1 MLSDNDGM
9 EDGHPA
15 AGAPAVGI
23 VPEAAELVF
32 APLLDPHRDDD
43 GQYSTNSRRKRVQQE
58 PQFPVIELDTLEPT
72 QCYADG
78 ADVPNVCASPHL
90 CSGHG
95 GTRCKIWRIRGPVRG
110 YNDAGWRLST
120 VTIVRARA
128 SLPPHEVYV
137 RSVRWLVPGTYVDMP
152 DVYNSVRFVAKA
164 RTRANQSW
172 EVTSPTSS
180 YRGFADGQDLQD
192 GDVAIIL
199 REAATLM
206 RLAVNKVAEGH
217 VVLIRRESSI
227 NDPVNV
233 TKLRALLR
241 RRADVAIE
249 DYRRKGAIAMQ
260 QRWAQ
265 LLIGFGAGMVARV
278 RRILELEPS
287 GEDDGTNKRA
297 SRVRVRR
304 RFSQLRLLPTA
315 AQLREVRRVAFDDAS
330 RVRHFF
336 SHAAATG

>member
-1 MLSDNDGM
+1 MSATVARPLPPSLRSTTSTVPSWRSRNVFALLVARRVRACRPLDPHAPTGHHLCSCVPRRPTFRPRLRTVVPRRPGDSDARRPRRSTRPLVIRTHHVDARQPEAHPLLERPLVSDVARCRRSGRPCYCKCRMLSDNDGM

-78 ADVPNVCASPHL
+78 ADVPTVFASPHL

-137 RSVRWLVPGTYVDMP
+137 RSVRWLVPGTYVDTP
-152 DVYNSVRFVAKA
+152 DVYNSA
-164 RTRANQSW
+164 
-172 EVTSPTSS
+172 
-180 YRGFADGQDLQD
+180 
-192 GDVAIIL
+192 
-199 REAATLM
+199 
-206 RLAVNKVAEGH
+206 
-217 VVLIRRESSI
+217 
-227 NDPVNV
+227 
-233 TKLRALLR
+233 
-241 RRADVAIE
+241 
-249 DYRRKGAIAMQ
+249 
-260 QRWAQ
+260 
-265 LLIGFGAGMVARV
+265 
-278 RRILELEPS
+278 
-287 GEDDGTNKRA
+287 
-297 SRVRVRR
+297 
-304 RFSQLRLLPTA
+304 
-315 AQLREVRRVAFDDAS
+315 
-330 RVRHFF
+330 
-336 SHAAATG
+336 